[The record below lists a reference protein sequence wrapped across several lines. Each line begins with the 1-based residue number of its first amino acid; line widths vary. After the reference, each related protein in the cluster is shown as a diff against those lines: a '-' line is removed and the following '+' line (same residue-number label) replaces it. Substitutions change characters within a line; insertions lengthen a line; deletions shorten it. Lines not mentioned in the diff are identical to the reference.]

1 MVLVRR
7 PMPGIT
13 MEQLLLP
20 VLPSIKKTASFTCK
34 QSQLIHLQEVC
45 GPALLVSGLQEA
57 QKGGK

>member
-20 VLPSIKKTASFTCK
+20 VLPSRKNSLF
-34 QSQLIHLQEVC
+34 HLQTKSAYP
-45 GPALLVSGLQEA
+45 PARSLWSRSSGLQEA